1 MTLPF
6 LTGALSFAGN
16 TGPRPADCD
25 NAGIAK
31 SSATAIEKFL
41 MDVFVYT
48 VSSQTAM
55 IIFLITGLFQFFTA
69 AHAQDMQFIGGDI
82 LYQPTVS
89 AEHQRVSVIDEQK
102 ILLGAPI
109 HKAEE
114 FTSAVFLRAVR
125 SDTGEPLKFSDRNID
140 IPEEF
145 GSAELGLSF
154 IRGPKNGKRYGAT
167 VSYGGAGPRLFRAD
181 DPPIVTANA
190 FYDLPQGDGRAFI
203 FFMMYSNNRSFL
215 NNVPLP
221 GLAYAMN
228 GPRSRLLLGM
238 PFVFWMWRPE
248 PVYLTSFVSPFAA
261 SVESGYRVWGP
272 LQFFGGA
279 NWLPKS
285 YSNLVIDGS
294 DDRLIYERK
303 EASAGVRL
311 SLNRETSISMAYVY
325 AFDRK
330 FYLGE
335 SFNDPTSASIH
346 LADGPGVQLKAK
358 AAF

>member
-89 AEHQRVSVIDEQK
+89 VEHQRVSVIDEQK

-125 SDTGEPLKFSDRNID
+125 SGTGEPLKFSDRNID

-154 IRGPKNGKRYGAT
+154 IRGPKNGKRY
-167 VSYGGAGPRLFRAD
+167 
-181 DPPIVTANA
+181 
-190 FYDLPQGDGRAFI
+190 
-203 FFMMYSNNRSFL
+203 
-215 NNVPLP
+215 
-221 GLAYAMN
+221 
-228 GPRSRLLLGM
+228 
-238 PFVFWMWRPE
+238 
-248 PVYLTSFVSPFAA
+248 
-261 SVESGYRVWGP
+261 
-272 LQFFGGA
+272 
-279 NWLPKS
+279 
-285 YSNLVIDGS
+285 
-294 DDRLIYERK
+294 
-303 EASAGVRL
+303 
-311 SLNRETSISMAYVY
+311 
-325 AFDRK
+325 
-330 FYLGE
+330 
-335 SFNDPTSASIH
+335 
-346 LADGPGVQLKAK
+346 
-358 AAF
+358 